1 MQSNYDTMNN
11 KENFGGDMDDIE
23 EISEMVDDNSRF
35 VYTDDENSPSH
46 GSQSPQEVYMD
57 GMCKF
62 VV

>member
-1 MQSNYDTMNN
+1 MNN

-57 GMCKF
+57 GMFMF